1 MKLHYTKILL
11 FFFPLNI
18 LVTSYHAHN
27 NKNKP
32 SITPRYTQ
40 RYTSRVLS
48 KCDIRSSVYDND
60 AKMKS
65 VKENFDRQT
74 SQRFDEYEERMKGK
88 RRKRKEER
96 DKNIQEIIEKDRMH
110 KLLAEKVEKGCLKYG
125 CGLGGVAASVGLFGG
140 FGIYGWKSAALAAVK
155 NAALA
160 ECAEA
165 GKNVVIS
172 GIIEKFGVSTMGEQA
187 LKTFFTATNYTDV
200 SNISHLIYS
209 QYETT
214 CISLSS
220 ATVGPEP
227 ICISVWENLLAGFGG
242 KGELF
247 KEIRIIE
254 KTVKTIVSSA
264 EKAAGEALEK
274 ATEGVIKTS
283 TATIESTY
291 TSLQIAIIASV
302 VALLIIALVMIIIYL
317 VLRYRR
323 KKKMNKKAH
332 YTKLL
337 NQKIYSFK
345 RLNPFLCFMSS
356 RCLNT

>member
-1 MKLHYTKILL
+1 
-11 FFFPLNI
+11 
-18 LVTSYHAHN
+18 
-27 NKNKP
+27 
-32 SITPRYTQ
+32 
-40 RYTSRVLS
+40 
-48 KCDIRSSVYDND
+48 
-60 AKMKS
+60 MKS

-88 RRKRKEER
+88 RQKRKEER

-140 FGIYGWKSAALAAVK
+140 FGIYGWKTAALAASK

-165 GKNVVIS
+165 GKNAVIS
-172 GIIEKFGVSTMGEQA
+172 EITNEFFVSTLGNQP
-187 LKTFFTATNYTDV
+187 LKTIFTAINYNDV
-200 SNISHLIYS
+200 SNIYHLIYS
-209 QYETT
+209 QYKTT
-214 CISLSS
+214 CISTSS
-220 ATVGPEP
+220 TPVTGGPETF
-227 ICISVWENLLAGFGG
+227 CISIWNKSLSGLGSNGVFVEET
-242 KGELF
+242 KV
-247 KEIRIIE
+247 IE
-254 KTVKTIVSSA
+254 TTVRTIVSNA
-264 EKAAGEALEK
+264 ENVTAEALKK
-274 ATEGVIKTS
+274 ATEDVIKTS

-291 TSLQIAIIASV
+291 ASCQIAIIASV

-345 RLNPFLCFMSS
+345 ILNPFLCCINS